1 MQITKAGNK
10 WQAWLS
16 KLPSGPGTH
25 VFDLTGLSKMD
36 VEKIKDVIL
45 NSNNILKTGKQIQS
59 KYNRYK
65 TNSEI
70 KEANLNEAPDND
82 MFKALNKV
90 NNNIF
95 KIMLKYEGKAD
106 INAVFSSWMLGLHAK
121 LKKAGVTL

>member
-1 MQITKAGNK
+1 MI
-10 WQAWLS
+10 
-16 KLPSGPGTH
+16 KLTSLIKESSIRLGKIYTDK
-25 VFDLTGLSKMD
+25 DLPPF
-36 VEKIKDVIL
+36 
-45 NSNNILKTGKQIQS
+45 
-59 KYNRYK
+59 K
-65 TNSEI
+65 TNPEI
-70 KEANLNEAPDND
+70 ERACKEANLNEAPDND